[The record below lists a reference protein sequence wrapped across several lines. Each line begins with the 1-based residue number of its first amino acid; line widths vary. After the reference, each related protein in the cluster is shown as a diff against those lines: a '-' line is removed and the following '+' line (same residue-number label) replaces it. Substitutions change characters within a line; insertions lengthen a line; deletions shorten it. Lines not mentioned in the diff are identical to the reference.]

1 MSWFDDTFLPSLF
14 ERFGRETHWL
24 TRKQTAICTRYMER
38 HTVMVDQF
46 QGDWTRHHYY
56 TKEWRGRIVTLNY
69 SKLNGCGTISF
80 GSTEQERAD
89 LAKRQEV
96 ERTERELRSLRRL
109 RERRPD
115 RFLKQ
120 LEDARNAVKY
130 WEEEIEEDQADP
142 EMQKYLPRDRELLA
156 EALEKVKIMEAM
168 L

>member
-1 MSWFDDTFLPSLF
+1 
-14 ERFGRETHWL
+14 
-24 TRKQTAICTRYMER
+24 
-38 HTVMVDQF
+38 MVDQF
-46 QGDWTRHHYY
+46 QGDRTRHHYY
-56 TKEWRGRIVTLNY
+56 TREWRGRIVTLNY

-89 LAKRQEV
+89 LAKRREV

-120 LEDARNAVKY
+120 LEDARNTVKY

-142 EMQKYLPRDRELLA
+142 EMQKCLPRDRELLA

>member
-1 MSWFDDTFLPSLF
+1 M
-14 ERFGRETHWL
+14 
-24 TRKQTAICTRYMER
+24 
-38 HTVMVDQF
+38 
-46 QGDWTRHHYY
+46 
-56 TKEWRGRIVTLNY
+56 
-69 SKLNGCGTISF
+69 NGCGTISF

-89 LAKRQEV
+89 LAKRREV
-96 ERTERELRSLRRL
+96 ERTERELKSLRRL
-109 RERRPD
+109 RERHPD

-142 EMQKYLPRDRELLA
+142 EMQKCLPRDRELLA

>member
-46 QGDWTRHHYY
+46 QGDRTRHHYY
-56 TKEWRGRIVTLNY
+56 TREWRGRIVTLNY

-89 LAKRQEV
+89 LAKRREV

-109 RERRPD
+109 RERHPERKLHEITQKIIFWNGQQYHFSICNYN
-115 RFLKQ
+115 RNLKSSQ
-120 LEDARNAVKY
+120 D
-130 WEEEIEEDQADP
+130 ITDGG
-142 EMQKYLPRDRELLA
+142 
-156 EALEKVKIMEAM
+156 
-168 L
+168 